1 MSTTLSNNIINPLTS
16 NNSNKHPLTLQTKS
30 PSFSNMKTKKP
41 KFQASKPSYLVSGI
55 ASKLLLDI
63 DNKISNQYKQQTFS
77 PLNNNNNPSNT
88 TPIQKIL
95 PHKLKPKEPTNKT
108 EPNLR
113 LKTISVNTA
122 KSTNINNTH
131 RKIINNKNK
140 DTLSLSITHPN
151 STSFTKDNK
160 HITTTTHS
168 HSDRKLQ
175 TSNSFTSSINT
186 KKFTSSKPKRN
197 NKPHILTSEN
207 YVKTHRPNSKQTLT
221 LKNECHYNKSGSN
234 IFSHRSNTYTNSID
248 LNNGIL
254 HSKLLSSP
262 KIQVP
267 PKKIVNSPTQIHHP
281 KFNVNI
287 YTPSKT
293 VSTKPIIAKHLGKNK
308 SMTAINGSNSSGNST
323 CKYLSKEKK
332 QNVSKGKGNNK
343 CVLSKPGSPSVVRS
357 NNSSGRY
364 SHNGSGSGSGT
375 TVYIEADKVKQK
387 FKKKV
392 QNEIAKRKYSNH
404 KIAIREDINEIGL
417 SKKDEMNINTN
428 HNNINN
434 NNNNHQIELR
444 VLKID
449 SCTMAGFSE
458 PNVQKINQ
466 DNFFIEKNF
475 FNKPEQFFV
484 GVW

>member
-30 PSFSNMKTKKP
+30 PSFSNMKPKKP

-63 DNKISNQYKQQTFS
+63 DNKTSNQYKQQTFS
-77 PLNNNNNPSNT
+77 PINNNNPSNT

-95 PHKLKPKEPTNKT
+95 PHKLNSKEPTNKT

-113 LKTISVNTA
+113 LKTISVNTT
-122 KSTNINNTH
+122 KSAINPNDKRNSTH
-131 RKIINNKNK
+131 RKIFNNKNK

-160 HITTTTHS
+160 HITTTHS
-168 HSDRKLQ
+168 HSARKLQ
-175 TSNSFTSSINT
+175 TSNSFTSSIHN
-186 KKFTSSKPKRN
+186 KKFTSSKPKIN

-221 LKNECHYNKSGSN
+221 LKNEYHHHYNKSGSN
-234 IFSHRSNTYTNSID
+234 IFSNRSNTHTNGID

-267 PKKIVNSPTQIHHP
+267 PKKIANSPTQIYHP

-293 VSTKPIIAKHLGKNK
+293 ISTKPIIAKHLGKNK
-308 SMTAINGSNSSGNST
+308 SMTAINGSNNGNSS
-323 CKYLSKEKK
+323 CNKYLSKEKK
-332 QNVSKGKGNNK
+332 QTVSKGKGNNK

-364 SHNGSGSGSGT
+364 SHNGSGSGT

-417 SKKDEMNINTN
+417 VKKEEMNINTN
-428 HNNINN
+428 HNNNN
-434 NNNNHQIELR
+434 NQIELR